1 MEKDEESA
9 EPLQKMKLEK
19 GGNSDSPA
27 HPLVGW
33 IGNHKLLVASWF
45 MDLYVLLWVPDKYR

>member
-19 GGNSDSPA
+19 GDNSASPA

-33 IGNHKLLVASWF
+33 IGNHKLLVAS
-45 MDLYVLLWVPDKYR
+45 